1 MLVDN
6 EICKQHNIT
15 MPETIPPKDP
25 DKDWEDFEEEME
37 MTVRIFRSSEANHSN
52 IPSIADLESFCRL

>member
-6 EICKQHNIT
+6 EICKQHNIS

-25 DKDWEDFEEEME
+25 DKDWEDFDDEIEI
-37 MTVRIFRSSEANHSN
+37 TVNT
-52 IPSIADLESFCRL
+52 